1 MTLNRKK
8 SRSANTAAYC
18 LAMFAFLLPL
28 GIGYA
33 QDAIAPKKKEQPTM
47 VRMLCVQTLSRD
59 EEEVTLATRT
69 EEGKWKEYGNSTL
82 RSPFISDWMPVPSG
96 VCHVVRKKG
105 DEVVSLG
112 SFTIKEGLKRAIL
125 IMLPDVKKNIYS
137 FQVILPDK
145 LVFQKGTALIL
156 NYGKVPAVVKI
167 GKASQL
173 VAPGKQVVQK
183 INANGDGMYR
193 LLIGHMGTDKKI
205 VACYDRFLSSNP
217 NTRKF
222 ILLFPDPD
230 TGLRA
235 MSLSE
240 FGPFE

>member
-1 MTLNRKK
+1 M
-8 SRSANTAAYC
+8 
-18 LAMFAFLLPL
+18 
-28 GIGYA
+28 
-33 QDAIAPKKKEQPTM
+33 
-47 VRMLCVQTLSRD
+47 
-59 EEEVTLATRT
+59 
-69 EEGKWKEYGNSTL
+69 
-82 RSPFISDWMPVPSG
+82 
-96 VCHVVRKKG
+96 
-105 DEVVSLG
+105 
-112 SFTIKEGLKRAIL
+112 
-125 IMLPDVKKNIYS
+125 
-137 FQVILPDK
+137 
-145 LVFQKGTALIL
+145 
-156 NYGKVPAVVKI
+156 VKI